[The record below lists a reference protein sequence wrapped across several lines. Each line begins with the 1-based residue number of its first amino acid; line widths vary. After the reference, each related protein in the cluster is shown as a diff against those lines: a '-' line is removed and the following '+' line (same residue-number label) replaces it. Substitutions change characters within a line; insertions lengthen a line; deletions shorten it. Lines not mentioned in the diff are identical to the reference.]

1 MDAKEARF
9 SMRATLKFVLS
20 AQPASR
26 DGGRGE
32 RRNKQGFPGV
42 LKSFCPRNQ
51 PAGTG
56 EGGERRNKQGF
67 PGMLKSYFPRNQ
79 PAGTGGGGGR
89 RNNQGVPGMFKS
101 FCPRDQPA
109 GVGLNVVHSQ
119 KHGPGFRSCPLNS
132 GEFLAFLHL
141 GKPMC
146 HCMSLHVCAMHSP
159 LYVGFHD
166 TN

>member
-9 SMRATLKFVLS
+9 SMHATLKFVLS

-32 RRNKQGFPGV
+32 RRNKQGFPGM

-79 PAGTGGGGGR
+79 PAGTGGGGGEAKQTR
-89 RNNQGVPGMFKS
+89 FSRHVQKLLS
-101 FCPRDQPA
+101 AQPA
-109 GVGLNVVHSQ
+109 SRGGAKCGSFPRTWSRFSILSL
-119 KHGPGFRSCPLNS
+119 KFR
-132 GEFLAFLHL
+132 
-141 GKPMC
+141 
-146 HCMSLHVCAMHSP
+146 
-159 LYVGFHD
+159 
-166 TN
+166 

>member
-1 MDAKEARF
+1 MDAREARF

-56 EGGERRNKQGF
+56 EGGERRNKQGL
-67 PGMLKSYFPRNQ
+67 PGMLKAIFRATSQQGRGEGGGEAKQSRFSRHVQKLLSAQ
-79 PAGTGGGGGR
+79 PASRGGAKCG
-89 RNNQGVPGMFKS
+89 S
-101 FCPRDQPA
+101 FPKTWSRFSILS
-109 GVGLNVVHSQ
+109 LN
-119 KHGPGFRSCPLNS
+119 FR
-132 GEFLAFLHL
+132 
-141 GKPMC
+141 
-146 HCMSLHVCAMHSP
+146 
-159 LYVGFHD
+159 
-166 TN
+166 